1 MSRPLLWGS
10 LFVAIMGQVGCGGR
24 VRDGDDRAASEGKIA
39 VGTQA
44 AEDPGGGGVQ
54 CPREIPEHGSRCEIP
69 DGHRCPYALCR
80 SGERIA
86 HCDSGTWVVS
96 DEGSCATLPEAR
108 CPFEAPLVGA
118 VCEEGTPTCAY
129 ACDGGIEHFR
139 CEAGR
144 FVEEQAC
151 APHGP

>member
-1 MSRPLLWGS
+1 MRG
-10 LFVAIMGQVGCGGR
+10 
-24 VRDGDDRAASEGKIA
+24 AASSRARHRRSATGSREK
-39 VGTQA
+39 TQSVA
-44 AEDPGGGGVQ
+44 S
-54 CPREIPEHGSRCEIP
+54 EIPEHGSRCEIP